1 VVDVGS
7 PVSFHRVVAAGRGCA
22 GGGVVALAE
31 LLLPF
36 PSDVSCG
43 CGHLHHLRVGYSSS
57 VLGALSLSAL
67 GALLYCPGCI
77 DDCQTLFYLNTK
89 YVLHDLEKKI
99 KGMQAIAEPSTKALS
114 C

>member
-1 VVDVGS
+1 VVIVVVDVGS

-43 CGHLHHLRVGYSSS
+43 CGHFHHLRVGYSSS
-57 VLGALSLSAL
+57 VLGAFSVSPWCLVVLSWLYQWLSNS
-67 GALLYCPGCI
+67 LL
-77 DDCQTLFYLNTK
+77 
-89 YVLHDLEKKI
+89 
-99 KGMQAIAEPSTKALS
+99 S
-114 C
+114 